1 MGNAKNSSASL
12 SAVPDGNLAYSIRH
26 LHRHEIDDAKWN
38 ACIDKAPNGL
48 IYGRSWWL
56 DTMTDGQWDA
66 LVLDDYTA
74 IMPLTWKKKWGIRY
88 LYQPPFTQ
96 QLGIFSSDAIP
107 ASLVE
112 AFLKRVGDHFRFAEI
127 FLNHGNPH
135 SLLQA
140 HANFIL
146 ALDAPYELLA
156 GNYKKGLV
164 GTLRTAARLPLNYIT
179 DLDLSFSLRLNRS
192 KYGERVPHVKK
203 EAYERFEKLC
213 LLLQGRGQAMI
224 RAITGGEGQPLATAL
239 LLEER
244 GRLSLLQATTLPEG
258 RRAGANHLLLDK
270 IIQEFSGQTPVAG
283 QSGISG
289 RPHSSGKSNIP
300 GQRLILDF
308 EGSDIPGIAHFY
320 RSFGSTDQPYFFY
333 RHNQLPWPIRLLK

>member
-1 MGNAKNSSASL
+1 MNST
-12 SAVPDGNLAYSIRH
+12 PHIRY
-26 LHRHEIDDAKWN
+26 LRRQEVEDVKWD
-38 ACIDKAPNGL
+38 ACIDKAPNGM
-48 IYGRSWWL
+48 IYGHSFYL
-56 DTMTDGQWDA
+56 DHLTEGQWGA
-66 LVLDDYTA
+66 LVMDDYAA
-74 IMPLTWKKKWGIRY
+74 IMPLTWKSKWGIRY
-88 LYQPPFTQ
+88 LFQPPFTQ

-112 AFLKRVGDHFRFAEI
+112 AFLTRIGDQFRFAEI
-127 FLNHGNPH
+127 FLNHGNPYS
-135 SLLQA
+135 SLEA

-164 GTLRTAARLPLNYIT
+164 GTLRTAARLPLHYIA

-192 KYGERVPHVKK
+192 KYGERIPHVKN

-213 LLLQGRGQAMI
+213 LFLQGRGQAMI

-258 RRAGANHLLLDK
+258 RRAGANHLLLDR
-270 IIQEFSGQTPVAG
+270 IIQEFSGQTSVERQADISDRSHTPE
-283 QSGISG
+283 QDRISG
-289 RPHSSGKSNIP
+289 HLHSSGKPPIP
-300 GQRLILDF
+300 PQRRILDF

-320 RSFGSTDQPYFFY
+320 RSFGSMDQPYFFY
-333 RHNQLPWPIRLLK
+333 RHNQLPWPIRLLKG